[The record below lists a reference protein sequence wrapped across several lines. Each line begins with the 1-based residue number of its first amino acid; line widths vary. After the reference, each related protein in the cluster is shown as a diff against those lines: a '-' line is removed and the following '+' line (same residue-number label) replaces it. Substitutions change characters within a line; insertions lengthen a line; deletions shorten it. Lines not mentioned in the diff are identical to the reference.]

1 LKFPVIFALLF
12 TFFFLT
18 ACDSL
23 DDVIPET
30 GSPDPLITFE
40 EANAQDYNLTTP
52 LYGMKV
58 AIRGDV
64 GGNVEN
70 ILNKLDNR
78 AANFLECQFGNPDV
92 GFDDFEIENGETI
105 PPLSEQRVFVVPFT
119 FKCVV
124 PTTDACAGVYF
135 AGTGADLTIISKR
148 TIGQCKDFS
157 FFKHELGHRYGL
169 EGDHSNRRDFGPC
182 IDPPECELPIDIGG

>member
-1 LKFPVIFALLF
+1 MKLFVIVMLFFPVFLL
-12 TFFFLT
+12 L

-23 DDVIPET
+23 DDVVPEI

-40 EANAQDYNLTTP
+40 EANDQEYDFTTP

-64 GGNVEN
+64 GGNVED

-78 AANFLECQFGNPDV
+78 AANFLECQFGDPDV
-92 GFDDFEIENGETI
+92 GFENVQIENGETI

-119 FKCVV
+119 FECVG
-124 PTTDACAGVYF
+124 PTTDVCAGVYF
-135 AGTGADLTIISKR
+135 SGTGADLTIISKR
-148 TIGQCKDFS
+148 TIGECKDFS
-157 FFKHELGHRYGL
+157 FFKHELGHRYGM
-169 EGDHSNRRDFGPC
+169 EADHSNRSDFEPC
-182 IDPPECELPIDIGG
+182 IDPPECELPFHIGG

>member
-1 LKFPVIFALLF
+1 LKLPVIFALLF
-12 TFFFLT
+12 TFYLLT
-18 ACDSL
+18 ACDGL

-64 GGNVEN
+64 DGDVESM
-70 ILNKLDNR
+70 LNRLDSR
-78 AANFLECQFGNPDV
+78 AANFLECRFGDPNV
-92 GFDDFEIENGETI
+92 GFGDLEIESGETI

-119 FKCVV
+119 FECIG
-124 PTTDACAGVYF
+124 PTTDVCAGVYF
-135 AGTGADLTIISKR
+135 AGADADLTIISKR

-157 FFKHELGHRYGL
+157 FFNHELGHRYGL
-169 EGDHSNRRDFGPC
+169 DADHSNQRDFEPC
-182 IDPPECELPIDIGG
+182 IDPPECDLPFDIGG